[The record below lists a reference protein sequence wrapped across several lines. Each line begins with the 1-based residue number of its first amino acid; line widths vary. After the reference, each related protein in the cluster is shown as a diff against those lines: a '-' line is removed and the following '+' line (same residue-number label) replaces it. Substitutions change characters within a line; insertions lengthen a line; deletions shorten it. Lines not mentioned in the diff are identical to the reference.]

1 LVGVQIIEITGIERA
16 QDQPRRFNGGRAGC
30 HRAMVTGPM
39 QGLRVRGWCEFT
51 AGLVS
56 VRLLSAVVSPDAVS
70 AGQAVRVSR
79 AACAPRSRRRRCA
92 LRRAASDPERVLPCN
107 HCSLLKTVEG
117 IFGLRLFGVRPGR
130 VHRRIGRLTCSPAYG
145 EATVYRFV
153 ATEADIE
160 HTFAAGQSG

>member
-1 LVGVQIIEITGIERA
+1 
-16 QDQPRRFNGGRAGC
+16 
-30 HRAMVTGPM
+30 M

-117 IFGLRLFGVRPGR
+117 IFGLRLFGGARQPQVRAFGR
-130 VHRRIGRLTCSPAYG
+130 DVFTGVL
-145 EATVYRFV
+145 
-153 ATEADIE
+153 
-160 HTFAAGQSG
+160 AG